1 MEVDAPSPEIAA
13 RNSLL
18 QLIDIIKGDSEP
30 LVSQLKYE
38 PSYDLDKDWE
48 DIKQKI
54 HNREYTTYSSLAL
67 DLQKILDSVLS
78 ASKKNIKQQ
87 RPYSLSHKNIKKQL
101 DQYERFMRARLYEW
115 HPGGKQAAAKVLCPP
130 HCLYAFPVLDLHLS
144 PDIAYLS
151 AIKFRLSVLCRF
163 SRHQPLDTLCKQ
175 VALHFLARP
184 PADFAP
190 ETGPKYPCV

>member
-1 MEVDAPSPEIAA
+1 MEIDASPPEVAA

-18 QLIDIIKGDSEP
+18 QLIDIIKGDSGP

-54 HNREYTTYSSLAL
+54 HNREYTTYSTLGL

-115 HPGGKQAAAKVLCPP
+115 HPGGKQAAAQVLCPP
-130 HCLYAFPVLDLHLS
+130 HLFYAFSVLDLHLS
-144 PDIAYLS
+144 RPLRLLS
-151 AIKFRLSVLCRF
+151 F
-163 SRHQPLDTLCKQ
+163 
-175 VALHFLARP
+175 
-184 PADFAP
+184 
-190 ETGPKYPCV
+190 